1 MSHDYRRSVVEY
13 LLRKLY
19 LRKEGSS
26 KRPYAKPDR
35 FYRDYYKNSCDLTKK
50 ELLDNVLVQLEEEG
64 VISIK
69 WDKGRYNIERFFLC
83 SGSEAVLE
91 RLAENEFDIQ
101 TRKRAMSARAGLAM
115 KYGNAGEEVD
125 RSLRALDSRILKNP
139 QSVNFQEEED
149 FLKAMSF
156 LRNNTDDLY
165 VREASAII
173 YGSTK
178 VLEGYEAKILRAM
191 GADSLEEFHVYR
203 PDAEFQI
210 KGDVVL
216 DFGDHELNAAWF
228 MQGISFHKEDV
239 SKILRIKVNEPYL
252 MTIENKTSFYRY
264 SPAGTAT
271 VFLSGFA
278 NAAQIQVLR
287 RIILDNPGLSLQH
300 FGDID
305 AGGLRILD
313 HLSRALDVYVEPY
326 CMGVRELS
334 DPHYKECLKP
344 LEAIDHRNLRGLRAK
359 HVELVDYM
367 LKHNVKLE
375 QEIIALALSRAD
387 GGRSRP

>member
-149 FLKAMSF
+149 FLK
-156 LRNNTDDLY
+156 
-165 VREASAII
+165 
-173 YGSTK
+173 
-178 VLEGYEAKILRAM
+178 
-191 GADSLEEFHVYR
+191 
-203 PDAEFQI
+203 
-210 KGDVVL
+210 
-216 DFGDHELNAAWF
+216 
-228 MQGISFHKEDV
+228 
-239 SKILRIKVNEPYL
+239 
-252 MTIENKTSFYRY
+252 
-264 SPAGTAT
+264 
-271 VFLSGFA
+271 VF
-278 NAAQIQVLR
+278 
-287 RIILDNPGLSLQH
+287 
-300 FGDID
+300 
-305 AGGLRILD
+305 RILP
-313 HLSRALDVYVEPY
+313 SS
-326 CMGVRELS
+326 M
-334 DPHYKECLKP
+334 P
-344 LEAIDHRNLRGLRAK
+344 LITKKGF
-359 HVELVDYM
+359 
-367 LKHNVKLE
+367 
-375 QEIIALALSRAD
+375 S
-387 GGRSRP
+387 